1 MAAQL
6 APVTPIL
13 QKAGDFM
20 FCPYCGNNNPDD
32 ASFCLLCGAAIP
44 DSDPPVRARRSRPVW
59 PWVTL
64 LTAALVAIAV
74 LLFLLL
80 DQSRSRQE
88 APAPTPIPAAT
99 AAPLPVEPTPSPQP
113 ESVLITP
120 APATPAPPTEAPQT
134 PTPAPATAPPATE
147 APSAGAVKL
156 DADLQYRI
164 NIFLSNFSEQGV
176 LSFNSSNAADDFLIR
191 FVRLYYKINHHD
203 LITYENGE
211 ECLSLDTANLYLNRF
226 FGRTIEPVNGQEFMI
241 DAWHSFRFENGAFRF
256 EAADGES
263 HNGFT
268 VVYGM
273 TKNADGTYTV
283 QFQNYELDLDE
294 YWDKGMENSL
304 YQLDNDGV
312 ADLVWAG
319 RATPVQ
325 GGTAVVRDYS
335 FNGRATFQIL
345 SYEVWYIEFAR
356 P

>member
-1 MAAQL
+1 
-6 APVTPIL
+6 
-13 QKAGDFM
+13 M

-80 DQSRSRQE
+80 DQSRGRQE
-88 APAPTPIPAAT
+88 TPATTPIPAAT
-99 AAPLPVEPTPSPQP
+99 AAPLPAEPTPSPQP

-134 PTPAPATAPPATE
+134 PTPAPTTAPPATV

-191 FVRLYYKINHHD
+191 FVRLYCKINHHD

-256 EAADGES
+256 EA
-263 HNGFT
+263 

-319 RATPVQ
+319 RAT
-325 GGTAVVRDYS
+325 
-335 FNGRATFQIL
+335 FQIL

>member
-1 MAAQL
+1 MPIVEPPDRERRPRTVWLWITVLAAALITIAVLLILLLGGGSARQNAPAPAMAPEQSPSSAAEMTAPTPPPDASPIVITPAPAAETPPSVPATPAP
-6 APVTPIL
+6 APVTP
-13 QKAGDFM
+13 A
-20 FCPYCGNNNPDD
+20 
-32 ASFCLLCGAAIP
+32 
-44 DSDPPVRARRSRPVW
+44 
-59 PWVTL
+59 
-64 LTAALVAIAV
+64 
-74 LLFLLL
+74 
-80 DQSRSRQE
+80 
-88 APAPTPIPAAT
+88 
-99 AAPLPVEPTPSPQP
+99 
-113 ESVLITP
+113 P
-120 APATPAPPTEAPQT
+120 APATPAP
-134 PTPAPATAPPATE
+134 APA
-147 APSAGAVKL
+147 AGTVPL

-176 LSFNSSNAADDFLIR
+176 RSFNSSNAADDFLIR
-191 FVRLYYKINHHD
+191 FVRLYCKINHHD

-335 FNGRATFQIL
+335 FNGRPTFQIL
-345 SYEVWYIEFAR
+345 SYEVWYIEFSR